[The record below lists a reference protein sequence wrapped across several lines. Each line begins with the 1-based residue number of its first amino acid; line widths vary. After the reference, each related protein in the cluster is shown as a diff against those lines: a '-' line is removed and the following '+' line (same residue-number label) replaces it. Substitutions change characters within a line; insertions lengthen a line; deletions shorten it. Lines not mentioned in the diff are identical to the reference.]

1 MKNKIVFLITLKK
14 YQLLKYYEKHIKK
27 KKLKENI
34 KYLKEEKQFEKVM
47 TDIPDYINDVAD
59 QTASVIAN
67 DMKRM
72 MIGNSSQPIDLSSVN
87 VKINLNCG
95 DEPGTESDVTNVGQA
110 EEDDMGFLN
119 DEFDDN
125 MMDLQ
130 QEPAAEQAA
139 EKEEEKEEEN
149 AEQTKT

>member
-1 MKNKIVFLITLKK
+1 MKNKIVFLVTLKK

-72 MIGNSSQPIDLSSVN
+72 MII
-87 VKINLNCG
+87 
-95 DEPGTESDVTNVGQA
+95 T
-110 EEDDMGFLN
+110 
-119 DEFDDN
+119 
-125 MMDLQ
+125 
-130 QEPAAEQAA
+130 
-139 EKEEEKEEEN
+139 
-149 AEQTKT
+149 